1 MYIRLEKG
9 IYMVAGGSGGPGISN
24 FKDCNVYLVE
34 GERDAFLID
43 GGSGMDTGRII
54 ENIREITH
62 MFVTHAHGDH
72 GGGIEDYRA
81 YIPGM
86 KVLASAG
93 EARLL
98 ENGTEEELGLTAA
111 KRKGAYPQD
120 YVYKHCQVDHRV
132 EDGEMFQAGDAVV
145 RADKG
150 GKRYLFSGDSIYLN
164 GVLSLI
170 NCYGSTMEGYRQ
182 NIGKLAG
189 LNVEALIPSHFR
201 LTLSGGQAHIDKAI
215 EALRCS
221 SLPPMM

>member
-24 FKDCNVYLVE
+24 YKDCNVYLVE

-54 ENIREITH
+54 ENIRETGCPAEKITH

-72 GGGIEDYRA
+72 GGGIQDYRA

-86 KVLASAG
+86 KVYASAG

-111 KRKGAYPQD
+111 KHKGAYPQD
-120 YVYKHCQVDHRV
+120 YVYKHCQVDRRV
-132 EDGEMFQAGDAVV
+132 EDGELFPAGDAVI
-145 RADKG
+145 RACLLYTSDAA
-150 GKRYLFSGDSIYLN
+150 D
-164 GVLSLI
+164 
-170 NCYGSTMEGYRQ
+170 E
-182 NIGKLAG
+182 
-189 LNVEALIPSHFR
+189 
-201 LTLSGGQAHIDKAI
+201 
-215 EALRCS
+215 
-221 SLPPMM
+221 